1 MGKIRLLQPVAPEP
15 RAASKV
21 SPRLTG
27 DLRGKRL
34 GFRLYWPRFALFME
48 KAEQVLRE
56 RYGIGPV
63 NRIEGLVTQNITVYG
78 KQKEEWAAWQQNS
91 DAAILGLAA

>member
-1 MGKIRLLQPVAPEP
+1 MGNLL
-15 RAASKV
+15 RDS
-21 SPRLTG
+21 
-27 DLRGKRL
+27 GKRL
-34 GFRLYWPRFALFME
+34 GFRVYWPRFALFME

-56 RYGIGPV
+56 RYGIGSV

-78 KQKEEWAAWQQNS
+78 KQKEEWAAWQQSS